1 MTFLFLIL
9 DKSGKLFLSILK
21 SKLRTLKKILWIFF
35 SNYRKTPLLVPATNT
50 AFYFFLQ
57 CLLRVLLTFWDFFFQ
72 KLKPDFMHLVPV
84 FKVNLSF
91 FWILF
96 RFFVHHM
103 DHGTNT
109 NFWLQNYTN
118 KHLFWKLT
126 TAIVF
131 WYFI

>member
-1 MTFLFLIL
+1 MGMGLGIIISETQYNWIL
-9 DKSGKLFLSILK
+9 WVWSSFTTTQFFSDVNVYGLKLF
-21 SKLRTLKKILWIFF
+21 FN

-91 FWILF
+91 F
-96 RFFVHHM
+96 
-103 DHGTNT
+103 
-109 NFWLQNYTN
+109 
-118 KHLFWKLT
+118 
-126 TAIVF
+126 
-131 WYFI
+131 